1 MSDLTVASGVARAL
15 MDLAASKGASRDT
28 LAKRSGIER
37 KDLVDQ
43 DNRVAFAKY
52 IALMRAAKELTN
64 DPALALHFG
73 EAMELSEFSILGLIG
88 PASGSMA
95 DAFAQLNR
103 FSRLVIEVDL
113 GTAERY
119 QLAPGDGGVWLIDTR
134 LNPNAFPE
142 LTESAFSRIMSGVS
156 QIATASRPL
165 AGTPIVKAVHVTHA
179 DPGYRAEYDRIFRVP
194 VVFESD
200 KNAMLLD
207 GALLTQKVPTQP
219 RYVFGVL
226 SKRAEALLKS
236 LEDSKST
243 RGRVES
249 LLMPVLHKGDVNIE
263 AVADKMGV
271 TRWTLFRRLKAEG
284 TTFEKVLDEL
294 RHKLALHYLFGKK
307 VSVNEAAY
315 LVGFSEP
322 AAFSR
327 AFKRWTG
334 TSPRLMRSR
343 R

>member
-15 MDLAASKGASRDT
+15 MDFAVSKGASRDP
-28 LAKRSGIER
+28 LAKRSRIEPE
-37 KDLVDQ
+37 DLTYQ
-43 DNRVAFAKY
+43 DNRVPFAKY
-52 IALMRAAKELTN
+52 IALMRAAQELTN

-88 PASGSMA
+88 PASESMV

-103 FSRLVIEVDL
+103 YSRLVIEVDL

-119 QLAPGDGGVWLIDTR
+119 QLAPGDGGFWLIDTR
-134 LNPNAFPE
+134 LNPNEFPE
-142 LTESAFSRIMSGVS
+142 LTESAFSRIMNGVS
-156 QIATASRPL
+156 QIASGSPPF
-165 AGTPIVKAVHVTHA
+165 AGTPMVKAVHVTHA

-226 SKRAEALLKS
+226 SERAEALLKS
-236 LEDSKST
+236 LENSKST
-243 RGRVES
+243 RGRAES
-249 LLMPVLHKGDVNIE
+249 LLMPVLHTGDVSMDAI
-263 AVADKMGV
+263 ASKMGLS
-271 TRWTLFRRLKAEG
+271 RWTLFRQLKAEG

-294 RHKLALHYLFGKK
+294 RHKMALHYLSGKK
-307 VSVNEAAY
+307 VSVNETAY
-315 LVGFSEP
+315 LVGFSEA

-334 TSPRLMRSR
+334 TSPCEMRPR
-343 R
+343 K